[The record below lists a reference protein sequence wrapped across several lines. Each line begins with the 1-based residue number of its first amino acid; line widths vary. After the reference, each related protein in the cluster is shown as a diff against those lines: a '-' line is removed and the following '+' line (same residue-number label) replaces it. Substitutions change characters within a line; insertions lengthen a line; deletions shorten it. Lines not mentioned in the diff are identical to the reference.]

1 MSSIINPYH
10 EDEDEED
17 DDDDEEEDMDMRRLG
32 LHDVDHTGLGGQLRV
47 PSQTLS
53 VEHNYRTSRFLL
65 VNSRDRDIHHGET
78 LFDFVVKLNSPS
90 LSASEAVVQKPGCCS
105 DRNYR
110 GLVSLFCKNAIFPL
124 YDFLSYEIYLSL
136 SDFSTS
142 NVDGTSQELR
152 KLNNILVPESSS
164 LPSRTVFNPIVG
176 QNQSRI
182 EVNNLQSFAVRVSF
196 PLSDPVEYRGD
207 IDVYEVD
214 KLYVRN
220 NAEEVTLVLVLRAT
234 EKWKLMHVRAV
245 HGGGETGQSSAV
257 SLRNLFLEDPDL
269 NVIFNRFR
277 SLVLRVGR
285 VSVSTEATLELP
297 LRHPGLIDLLAEL
310 LEVLEAQVVGN
321 VLIYPISLDKRQ
333 RSVVLNES
341 LQYTL
346 VMEVVT
352 VEKRLMYSNA

>member
-17 DDDDEEEDMDMRRLG
+17 DNDDEEEDMDMRRLG

-220 NAEEVTLVLVLRAT
+220 NAEEVSLVLVLRAT
-234 EKWKLMHVRAV
+234 EKWKLTHVRAD
-245 HGGGETGQSSAV
+245 GGRAATM
-257 SLRNLFLEDPDL
+257 SLRNLFLEDRDL
-269 NVIFNRFR
+269 NVVFNRFR

-285 VSVSTEATLELP
+285 ISRAEATLELP
-297 LRHPGLIDLLAEL
+297 LRHPGLNGLVAEL
-310 LEVLEAQVVGN
+310 LEVLEAQAAAVGAS
-321 VLIYPISLDKRQ
+321 IYPISLDKSQ
-333 RSVVLNES
+333 RNVVLNETM
-341 LQYTL
+341 QYTL